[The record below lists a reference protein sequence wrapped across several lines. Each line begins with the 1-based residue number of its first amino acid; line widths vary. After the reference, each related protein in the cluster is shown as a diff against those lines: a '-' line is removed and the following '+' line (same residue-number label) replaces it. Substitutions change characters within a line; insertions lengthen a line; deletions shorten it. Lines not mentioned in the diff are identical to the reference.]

1 MAQWHLSWHR
11 HSRAVMPMVG
21 GEGRCWLPV
30 LMGCL
35 VPVLLSPIPT
45 GCPEPGAWLSSAPGP
60 HYCAVARL
68 DHHVWRL
75 RGGSGGECPIF
86 GVGTKCKG
94 RVALACAVLRGAG
107 PACSGGAVVLRHPC
121 GDQGSTGW
129 RSGVRGHGSPHP
141 LPTAPREGTDALP
154 QAPECPDCPQL
165 PEASPGEVGV
175 QHCRDPRAP
184 AGAAPCSRPSPQLPC
199 AWASQVKLVNI
210 RNDDIADGNP
220 KLTLG
225 LIWTIILHFQ
235 VSPRRR
241 QRH

>member
-1 MAQWHLSWHR
+1 MAQWHLSWHW

-60 HYCAVARL
+60 HYCAVAWL

-107 PACSGGAVVLRHPC
+107 PACSGGAVVLQHPC
-121 GDQGSTGW
+121 GEQGSTGW
-129 RSGVRGHGSPHP
+129 RSGVRVRVTVHP
-141 LPTAPREGTDALP
+141 PLFPQPREKGRMRFHKLQNVQIALNYLKHRQVRWGCSIAVTRGHP
-154 QAPECPDCPQL
+154 
-165 PEASPGEVGV
+165 PGP
-175 QHCRDPRAP
+175 CRAP
-184 AGAAPCSRPSPQLPC
+184 
-199 AWASQVKLVNI
+199 
-210 RNDDIADGNP
+210 
-220 KLTLG
+220 
-225 LIWTIILHFQ
+225 
-235 VSPRRR
+235 SPRHSCRVLGPHR
-241 QRH
+241 